1 MSEEE
6 DREEV
11 RQKEFSLLRPEL
23 DFLDLV
29 TQGEEDCPAKLHISH
44 TAKTHD
50 CTRPAGHSGQHYS
63 FSGDNEYEIIWP
75 IVPLN
80 ESRQRESD

>member
-6 DREEV
+6 DREDA
-11 RQKEFSLLRPEL
+11 RQKQFSLLRPEL

-29 TQGEEDCPAKLHISH
+29 TQGNEDCPATLHVSD
-44 TAKTHD
+44 TTKTHY

-63 FSGDNEYEIIWP
+63 FSGKNEYEIIWP
-75 IVPLN
+75 IVPPK
-80 ESRQRESD
+80 ESTQREAE